1 MGENKGKK
9 FEARFREDWPKSFPK
24 SFCYRLPDQISYY
37 HNSSNPCDFICFANS
52 TLFLLELKTH
62 NGNTFPLANLTQY
75 EKLLSYD
82 CIDNCK
88 VGVILW
94 MIDHDCIV
102 FIPISTIKQ
111 LKDEGKKSFNIK
123 DIDKGYKL
131 TIIPTGKR
139 RTFLTADYTKLL
151 ED

>member
-1 MGENKGKK
+1 
-9 FEARFREDWPKSFPK
+9 
-24 SFCYRLPDQISYY
+24 
-37 HNSSNPCDFICFANS
+37 
-52 TLFLLELKTH
+52 
-62 NGNTFPLANLTQY
+62 
-75 EKLLSYD
+75 
-82 CIDNCK
+82 
-88 VGVILW
+88 

-102 FIPISTIKQ
+102 FIPISTVKQ

-131 TIIPTGKR
+131 TIIPTVKR

>member
-9 FEARFREDWPKSFPK
+9 FEARFREDWLKSFPR

-37 HNSSNPCDFICFANS
+37 HNSSNPCDFICFTNS

-82 CIDNCK
+82 CIDRCK
-88 VGVILW
+88 VGMVLW
-94 MIDHDCIV
+94 MIDHDCVV
-102 FIPISTIKQ
+102 FIPINTIKQ

-123 DIDKGYKL
+123 DLDKGYKL
-131 TIIPTGKR
+131 TIIPTIKR

>member
-9 FEARFREDWPKSFPK
+9 FEARFREDWLKSFPK

-37 HNSSNPCDFICFANS
+37 HNSSNPCDFICFTNS

-82 CIDNCK
+82 CIDGCK
-88 VGVILW
+88 VGMVLW
-94 MIDHDCIV
+94 MIDHDCVV
-102 FIPISTIKQ
+102 FIPINTIKQ

-123 DIDKGYKL
+123 DLDKGYKL
-131 TIIPTGKR
+131 TIIPTIKR